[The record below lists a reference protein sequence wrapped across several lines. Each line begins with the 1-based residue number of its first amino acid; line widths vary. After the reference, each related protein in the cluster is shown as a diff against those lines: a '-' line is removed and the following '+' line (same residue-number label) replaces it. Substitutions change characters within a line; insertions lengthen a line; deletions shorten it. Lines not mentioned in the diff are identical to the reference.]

1 VTQSALQR
9 RLVRLAGAMNAKARR
24 TGVRGRVTA
33 AELAQIIVDA
43 EHLCNYCGVE
53 VPDMEG
59 SFDHVIPYDQNGD
72 NLPHNIVRCCVSCNR
87 TKATMSVE
95 ELRVYA
101 ALRVTCPCGVVFRP
115 RWADWKRGYGR
126 THSRACAGRL
136 GGRRAS

>member
-1 VTQSALQR
+1 MTQSALQR

-59 SFDHVIPYDQNGD
+59 SF
-72 NLPHNIVRCCVSCNR
+72 
-87 TKATMSVE
+87 
-95 ELRVYA
+95 
-101 ALRVTCPCGVVFRP
+101 ALRVDTPMREAVISVVKQEEEAIRSGRVGGQDP
-115 RWADWKRGYGR
+115 KHKRIR
-126 THSRACAGRL
+126 TPGGTYPVWCAPPPPGPQTPDA
-136 GGRRAS
+136 RR